1 MDETPIKAGRSGHGK
16 MKTTQLLGPQYG
28 DQNEVCFPVPAQ
40 SQPRAVAALL
50 GARPPP
56 GTVLHTDGYAA
67 YEAYAKANH
76 ITHAQC
82 WAHAR
87 RELALRCTTRSPGV
101 PGSLLSTS
109 PEFTPWRT
117 LSANAGSRAKP
128 SVSSGSWK

>member
-1 MDETPIKAGRSGHGK
+1 MSRSSGAQRARQDENR
-16 MKTTQLLGPQYG
+16 LLLPLYG
-28 DQNEVCFPVPAQ
+28 DQNEVCFPYRPSRSREQ
-40 SQPRAVAALL
+40 VAALL

-67 YEAYAKANH
+67 YDLRQSQPHHPCAVLGTCA
-76 ITHAQC
+76 
-82 WAHAR
+82 AR
-87 RELALRCTTRSPGV
+87 AVRGATRSPGV

-128 SVSSGSWK
+128 SVSSRS